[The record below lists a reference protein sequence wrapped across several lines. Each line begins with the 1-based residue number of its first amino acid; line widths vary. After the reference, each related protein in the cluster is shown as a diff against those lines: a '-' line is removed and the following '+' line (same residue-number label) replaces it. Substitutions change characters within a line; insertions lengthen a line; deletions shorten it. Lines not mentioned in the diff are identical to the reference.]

1 MIVFNYIFAGLF
13 TIFALLQINDPDPY
27 VWIPI
32 YGVAAL
38 ICIFNAKKKYDR
50 FAHLVILACCIIYGI
65 NLLIKS
71 DSVVSWF
78 NDHNAESLVE
88 SMKATKP
95 WIENTREF
103 GGLLI
108 ISIVTSINIFKHK
121 KAGA

>member
-32 YGVAAL
+32 YGVVAL
-38 ICIFNAKKKYDR
+38 ICFFNAKKKYDR
-50 FAHLVILACCIIYGI
+50 FAHLVILACCIIFGI

-88 SMKATKP
+88 NMKATKP

-108 ISIVTSINIFKHK
+108 ITIVTSINILKHK

>member
-95 WIENTREF
+95 CIENTREF

-108 ISIVTSINIFKHK
+108 ISIVISINIFKHK

>member
-32 YGVAAL
+32 YGVVAL
-38 ICIFNAKKKYDR
+38 ICFFNAKKKYDR

-88 SMKATKP
+88 NMKATKP

-108 ISIVTSINIFKHK
+108 ITIVTSINIVKHK

>member
-1 MIVFNYIFAGLF
+1 MKTFNYIFSGLF
-13 TIFALLQINDPDPY
+13 VVFALLQINDPDPY

-108 ISIVTSINIFKHK
+108 ITIVTSINIVKHK
-121 KAGA
+121 KFI

>member
-32 YGVAAL
+32 YGVVAL
-38 ICIFNAKKKYDR
+38 ICFFNAKKKYDR
-50 FAHLVILACCIIYGI
+50 FAHLGILACCIIYGI

-71 DSVVSWF
+71 DGVGSWF

>member
-1 MIVFNYIFAGLF
+1 MILFNYIFSAVF
-13 TIFALLQINDPDPY
+13 VVFALLQINDPDPY

-32 YGVAAL
+32 YGVVAL
-38 ICIFNAKKKYDR
+38 ICLFNARKKYDR
-50 FAHLVILACCIIYGI
+50 LAHFGIIACCIIYGI
-65 NLLIKS
+65 NLGIKN
-71 DSVVSWF
+71 DGVISWF
-78 NDHNAESLVE
+78 NDHDAENLVQ

-108 ISIVTSINIFKHK
+108 ITLVTSINILKHK

>member
-13 TIFALLQINDPDPY
+13 TILALLQINDPDPY

-32 YGVAAL
+32 YGVVAL
-38 ICIFNAKKKYDR
+38 ICFFNARKKYDR
-50 FAHLVILACCIIYGI
+50 FAHLGILACCIIYGI
-65 NLLIKS
+65 NLLFRP
-71 DSVVSWF
+71 DSVASWF

>member
-13 TIFALLQINDPDPY
+13 TIFALLQINDRDPY

-32 YGVAAL
+32 YGVVAL
-38 ICIFNAKKKYDR
+38 ICFFNAKKKYDR
-50 FAHLVILACCIIYGI
+50 FAHLVILACCIIFGI

-108 ISIVTSINIFKHK
+108 ITIVTSINIVKHK

>member
-108 ISIVTSINIFKHK
+108 ISIVISINIFKHK
-121 KAGA
+121 NAGA

>member
-32 YGVAAL
+32 YGVVAL
-38 ICIFNAKKKYDR
+38 ICFFNAKKKYDR

-88 SMKATKP
+88 NMKATKP

>member
-32 YGVAAL
+32 YGVVAL
-38 ICIFNAKKKYDR
+38 ICFFNAKKKYDR
-50 FAHLVILACCIIYGI
+50 FAHLVILACCIIFGI

-103 GGLLI
+103 GGHLI
-108 ISIVTSINIFKHK
+108 ITIVTSINIFKHK

>member
-1 MIVFNYIFAGLF
+1 MIVFNYIFSAVFVVFG
-13 TIFALLQINDPDPY
+13 LLQINDPDPY

-32 YGVAAL
+32 YGVVAL
-38 ICIFNAKKKYDR
+38 ICFFNARKKYDR
-50 FAHLVILACCIIYGI
+50 FSHLCILACCIIYGI
-65 NLLIKS
+65 NLLIKN
-71 DSVVSWF
+71 DGVISWF
-78 NDHNAESLVE
+78 NDHDAENLVE

-108 ISIVTSINIFKHK
+108 ILLVTSINILKHK

>member
-13 TIFALLQINDPDPY
+13 IILALLQINDPDPY

-32 YGVAAL
+32 YGVVAL
-38 ICIFNAKKKYDR
+38 ICFFNARKKYDR
-50 FAHLVILACCIIYGI
+50 FAHLGILACCIIYGI
-65 NLLIKS
+65 NLLFRP
-71 DSVVSWF
+71 DSVASWF

>member
-32 YGVAAL
+32 YGVVAL
-38 ICIFNAKKKYDR
+38 ICFFNAKKKYDR
-50 FAHLVILACCIIYGI
+50 FAHLVILACCIIFGI

-88 SMKATKP
+88 NMKATKP

-108 ISIVTSINIFKHK
+108 ITIVTSINIFKHK

>member
-1 MIVFNYIFAGLF
+1 MVVFNYIFSAVFVVFG
-13 TIFALLQINDPDPY
+13 LLQINDPDPY

-32 YGVAAL
+32 YGVVAL
-38 ICIFNAKKKYDR
+38 ICFFNARKKYDR
-50 FAHLVILACCIIYGI
+50 FSHLCILACCIIYGI
-65 NLLIKS
+65 NLLIKN
-71 DSVVSWF
+71 DGVISWF
-78 NDHNAESLVE
+78 NDHDAENLVE

-108 ISIVTSINIFKHK
+108 ILLVTSINILKHK

>member
-32 YGVAAL
+32 YGVVAL
-38 ICIFNAKKKYDR
+38 ICFFNAKKKYDR
-50 FAHLVILACCIIYGI
+50 FAHLVILACCIIFGI

-71 DSVVSWF
+71 DSVASWF

-108 ISIVTSINIFKHK
+108 ITIVTSINIFKHK

>member
-88 SMKATKP
+88 SMKANKP